1 MISLMFQVTFLLFM
15 GILNSSAGLSSCR
28 KRVSVV
34 TGSSGYLG
42 REVVHSLL
50 QLFIPVEG
58 ILSTHPA
65 SEILC
70 LVRQRRVEEEEQY
83 WRDVCTNLGPSCSG
97 RVKVMPYDMLDGGKT
112 LSDALHHAFAIDKG
126 KLNSDNF
133 ISPNRNGSGGGGDDD
148 SECCIYHIASVFS
161 KTEDHR
167 RMALENVKGAVDL
180 IETVAKFPISRTNI
194 VFTSSMAAV
203 RGPGQIPGNSKW
215 YTHEDWNSVSEIG
228 ANWGSSYQWSKAES
242 EKRSWELAKKHGV
255 SLVVLC
261 PSFIFGPPTDGGVRS
276 SSYSLSLVRSWM
288 NGESPVQSR
297 LCVDIRDAAR
307 AHVMAGNPTDR
318 DIIGERIILSHEA
331 RTPAKNVARHLA
343 QIARETGCGD
353 PSLIVS
359 DQESDN
365 GIVEIGEKEVQCA
378 ERVKTFLGGLKLRP
392 VEKTMGDMAR
402 ALYQVEK
409 DRNVN
414 N

>member
-1 MISLMFQVTFLLFM
+1 M
-15 GILNSSAGLSSCR
+15 GMLNSSAGLSSCR

-50 QLFIPVEG
+50 QSFIPVEET
-58 ILSTHPA
+58 LSTHPS

-112 LSDALHHAFAIDKG
+112 LSDALHYAFAMDKE
-126 KLNSDNF
+126 KIKSDSS
-133 ISPNRNGSGGGGDDD
+133 ISPNRNGSGGDDD
-148 SECCIYHIASVFS
+148 YECCIYHIASVFS

-180 IETVAKFPISRTNI
+180 IETVAKFPISRSNV

-215 YTHEDWNSVSEIG
+215 YTHEDWNSVSELG
-228 ANWGSSYQWSKAES
+228 SNWASSYQWSKAES

-261 PSFIFGPPTDGGVRS
+261 PAFIFGPPTDGGARS

-297 LCVDIRDAAR
+297 LCVDVRDAAR
-307 AHVMAGNPTDR
+307 AHVMAGNPTNR
-318 DIIGERIILSHEA
+318 DIIGERIVLSHEA
-331 RTPAKNVARHLA
+331 RTPAKNVARVLA
-343 QIARETGCGD
+343 QIALETGYGD

-359 DQESDN
+359 EQESGN
-365 GIVEIGEKEVQCA
+365 GIVEMGGKEAECA

-392 VEKTMGDMAR
+392 VETTMGDMAW

-414 N
+414 NK